1 MRSLAR
7 FLVFGSLCS
16 LLVLVVAV
24 ASLGSSLSPRRA
36 AAAGSGYGTAGLSRL
51 ALGTAASVGTANL
64 PRYGYVL
71 LSPGEVGYIAQIKA
85 ASPGTKVLM
94 YQSASEAVDYCS
106 ASDMVHCASAVSYQ
120 QALAHDQANPSDPWL
135 LYSSAGVAQT
145 MPSYPDSYLMNV
157 GSASLQ
163 RQWASLVASK
173 AKSLGFDGV
182 YIDSV
187 LGMIYAS
194 SALYPTASAWETAM
208 RSWVAYV
215 GPSLKSQGLYVLTNT
230 FKGGDND
237 GSLDIAWW
245 TSLAPYVS
253 GLQSEYFEEGPDAAT
268 RFDTNPCCWTGHW
281 LNWMKLA
288 DAAQQNGADFF
299 TVDKGTATQH
309 QPDDLPTR
317 HLPAG
322 LGRQRRRLRLRTR
335 AQRQPRSLEPGL
347 DDRHRHPTGRALP
360 GRCCLAA
367 RLQRRHRD
375 RRPRPR
381 QRTDRLPR
389 RHLHNPR
396 RAKRDQHHRPTRQR
410 RDPHHHHHHH
420 RLTPPS
426 APVNTALPTLS
437 GSAQQGQNL
446 TASTGSWSGSPTAY
460 SYQWKKCDSAGNN
473 CANIG
478 GETFSGITVS
488 SAYVGSTLRATVT
501 ASNAAAPAAPARPP
515 PQSWPGLRLRR
526 APVNTALP
534 TLSGSAQQGQNLT
547 ASTGSWSGSPT
558 AYSYQWKHCDSAGNN
573 CANIGGETFS
583 GITLSSAYVGST
595 LRATVTA
602 SNGSGSGSATSAP
615 SAVVGTAAPGA
626 VGAGEHGACRRS
638 AARRSRG
645 RT

>member
-1 MRSLAR
+1 MQTRMLFRDLNRRA
-7 FLVFGSLCS
+7 FA
-16 LLVLVVAV
+16 LVLVGGVLMAGLGFV
-24 ASLGSSLSPRRA
+24 TAGRLSLRSAS
-36 AAAGSGYGTAGLSRL
+36 AAGSGMATPGLSRL
-51 ALGTAASVGTANL
+51 ALGNAASVGTANL

-163 RQWASLVASK
+163 RQWASLVVSK

-299 TVDKGTATQH
+299 TVDKGTATNTSLMTYLRGTYLLVWDGSGGGFAYEHEPADSLDPWNPAWTTDIGTPLGARYQVGAAWRRDYSAGTVIVDPDPVNAQTVSLGATYTTLAGQNVTSITV
-309 QPDDLPTR
+309 QPD
-317 HLPAG
+317 
-322 LGRQRRRLRLRTR
+322 
-335 AQRQPRSLEPGL
+335 S
-347 DDRHRHPTGRALP
+347 
-360 GRCCLAA
+360 AA
-367 RLQRRHRD
+367 ILTTTTTTPPP
-375 RRPRPR
+375 RRPRPP
-381 QRTDRLPR
+381 PR
-389 RHLHNPR
+389 P
-396 RAKRDQHHRPTRQR
+396 PRQR
-410 RDPHHHHHHH
+410 RP
-420 RLTPPS
+420 R
-426 APVNTALPTLS
+426 
-437 GSAQQGQNL
+437 
-446 TASTGSWSGSPTAY
+446 
-460 SYQWKKCDSAGNN
+460 
-473 CANIG
+473 
-478 GETFSGITVS
+478 
-488 SAYVGSTLRATVT
+488 
-501 ASNAAAPAAPARPP
+501 RP
-515 PQSWPGLRLRR
+515 RR
-526 APVNTALP
+526 PRRRPRTRP
-534 TLSGSAQQGQNLT
+534 
-547 ASTGSWSGSPT
+547 
-558 AYSYQWKHCDSAGNN
+558 
-573 CANIGGETFS
+573 
-583 GITLSSAYVGST
+583 
-595 LRATVTA
+595 
-602 SNGSGSGSATSAP
+602 
-615 SAVVGTAAPGA
+615 
-626 VGAGEHGACRRS
+626 CRRS
-638 AARRSRG
+638 RARRSRG